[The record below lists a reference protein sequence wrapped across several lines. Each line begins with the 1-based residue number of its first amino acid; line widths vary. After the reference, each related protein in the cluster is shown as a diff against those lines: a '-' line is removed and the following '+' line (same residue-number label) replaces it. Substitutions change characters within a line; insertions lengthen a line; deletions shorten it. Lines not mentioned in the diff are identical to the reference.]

1 MDFVLS
7 WEISVQT
14 LLSLEAKLENRFL
27 FDLRAQK
34 ELEEK
39 WDSGWSFCWDCCSL
53 APMWTVAQSLTNRD
67 FTQERS
73 WDPREESRT
82 PRGLPSAHHDACFAP
97 AEVCAIAQSL
107 WVGRK
112 RWQSDPTVTVQRK
125 QPKKHILT
133 IERYLKKKKSTDQKE
148 KNFVRVCGIWS
159 AAPQKNK
166 VN

>member
-7 WEISVQT
+7 LEISVQT

-53 APMWTVAQSLTNRD
+53 APMWTVAHSLTNKD
-67 FTQERS
+67 FIQERS

-97 AEVCAIAQSL
+97 AEVCGIAQSL

-112 RWQSDPTVTVQRK
+112 RWQSDLTVTVQRK

-133 IERYLKKKKSTDQKE
+133 IERYLKKKKKVHRSEGE
-148 KNFVRVCGIWS
+148 KLCKGLWDMKCS
-159 AAPQKNK
+159 PPKK
-166 VN
+166 